1 MKQLLL
7 CLMLSVMGLNV
18 VAAQNK
24 VLEKAMKKE
33 YKVKMKE
40 YKKGG
45 WKITASSHT
54 LEVELLQHYEK
65 LKTENTTELVGAVS
79 NCQSIN
85 VCRQAALNNA
95 AAYYASMAGSYLKGR
110 IVSDMAVN
118 QSFQDGI
125 EEFDKLY
132 AAYERLVEKE
142 IKGEIQE
149 SYTIMRMN
157 QFGNKEFQT
166 FYIVNEEA
174 AVKARIRAWE
184 NSKKESQA
192 AQKYASEVSKFVNE
206 PVSLNKAI

>member
-7 CLMLSVMGLNV
+7 CLMLSVMGQNV
-18 VAAQNK
+18 VVAQNK

-33 YKVKMKE
+33 YKAKMKE
-40 YKKGG
+40 YKKEG

-65 LKTENTTELVGAVS
+65 LKAENTTELVGAVS

-95 AAYYASMAGSYLKGR
+95 AAYYASLAGSQLKGR

-149 SYTIMRMN
+149 SYTIMRTN
-157 QFGNKEFQT
+157 EFGNKELQT

-184 NSKKESQA
+184 NAIKESQA

>member
-7 CLMLSVMGLNV
+7 CLLLTVMGLNV
-18 VAAQNK
+18 VVAQNK
-24 VLEKAMKKE
+24 VLDKAMKKE
-33 YKVKMKE
+33 YKAKMKE
-40 YKKGG
+40 YKKEG
-45 WKITASSHT
+45 WKIITSSHT

-65 LKTENTTELVGAVS
+65 LKAENTSELVGAVS

-95 AAYYASMAGSYLKGR
+95 AAYYASLAGSQLKGR

-149 SYTIMRMN
+149 SYTIIRTN
-157 QFGNKEFQT
+157 EFGNKEVQT

-184 NSKKESQA
+184 NAIKESEA

-206 PVSLNKAI
+206 VVSLNKVI

>member
-7 CLMLSVMGLNV
+7 CLLLTVMGLNV
-18 VAAQNK
+18 VVAQNK
-24 VLEKAMKKE
+24 VLDKAMKKE
-33 YKVKMKE
+33 YKAKMKE
-40 YKKGG
+40 YKKEG
-45 WKITASSHT
+45 WKIIASSHT

-65 LKTENTTELVGAVS
+65 LKAENTSELVGAVS

-95 AAYYASMAGSYLKGR
+95 AAYYASLAGSQLKGR

-149 SYTIMRMN
+149 SYTIIRTN
-157 QFGNKEFQT
+157 EFGNKEVQT

-184 NSKKESQA
+184 NAIKESEA

-206 PVSLNKAI
+206 VVSLNKVI

>member
-18 VAAQNK
+18 VVAQNK

-33 YKVKMKE
+33 YKAKMKE
-40 YKKGG
+40 YKKEG

-65 LKTENTTELVGAVS
+65 LKAENTTELVGAVS

-95 AAYYASMAGSYLKGR
+95 AAYYASMAGSHLKGR

-118 QSFQDGI
+118 QSFQEGI

-149 SYTIMRMN
+149 SYTIMRTN
-157 QFGNKEFQT
+157 EFGNKELQT
-166 FYIVNEEA
+166 FYFVNEEA

-184 NSKKESQA
+184 NAIKESQA